1 MVDTFKMKFVA
12 IVHGKGSS
20 ESKQQRRN
28 WQGPPGLL
36 TGVSMQTTAWNWW
49 PTIEYQKQAAFDSST

>member
-1 MVDTFKMKFVA
+1 MNSRGATDRV
-12 IVHGKGSS
+12 
-20 ESKQQRRN
+20 R
-28 WQGPPGLL
+28 PGLL